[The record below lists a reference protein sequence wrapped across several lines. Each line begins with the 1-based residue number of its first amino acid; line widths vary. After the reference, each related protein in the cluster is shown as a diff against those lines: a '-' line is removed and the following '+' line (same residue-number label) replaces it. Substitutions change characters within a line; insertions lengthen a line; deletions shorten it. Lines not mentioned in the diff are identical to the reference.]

1 MGKRL
6 FCVLIFSLLICS
18 CSADISQLI
27 EATQSTTNADFL
39 TEGTY
44 FGEEPPGVEPVKFG
58 VGFLNGHYHSSPVFS
73 PDGRNVWWAGEY
85 GSATIYYSEVIDGD
99 WLEPEIVEF
108 SEKINSYRDPFIS
121 PDGLRLYF
129 ISPSALPG
137 ETSSGKENIWM
148 MEKDGDEWKVPQPL
162 PDVINRYSLHWTISV
177 ANNYNL
183 YFAANDRGK
192 SDIYISEYRNG
203 EYQEPY
209 MLDEIISSDVIE
221 FTPNIAP
228 DESYLLFSR
237 LEDRNSNPYLFI
249 TYATESGW
257 SEPQK
262 VENIPYCISPI
273 ITPDRKYVIFMG
285 SPTSIYWRDT
295 SFVEELRVE

>member
-6 FCVLIFSLLICS
+6 FLVLIFVILLSS
-18 CSADISQLI
+18 CATGDSQPFITIQPTLDADTLDGQ
-27 EATQSTTNADFL
+27 A
-39 TEGTY
+39 Y
-44 FGEEPPGVEPVKFG
+44 FGEETPGAEPIKFG
-58 VGFLNGHYHSSPVFS
+58 VGFLNGRYHSSPVFS
-73 PDGRNVWWAGEY
+73 PDGESVWWAGAY
-85 GSATIYYSEVIDGD
+85 NTATTYHSQLVDGV

-108 SEKINSYRDPFIS
+108 SEEINSYRDPFVS
-121 PDGLRLYF
+121 PDGQRLYF
-129 ISPSALPG
+129 ISASALPG

-148 MEKDGDEWKVPQPL
+148 MEKAGEEWGEPEPL
-162 PDVINRYSLHWTISV
+162 PDVINQYSLHWTISV

-192 SDIYISEYRNG
+192 SDIYVSEYLNG
-203 EYQEPY
+203 GYQEPV

-237 LEDRNSNPYLFI
+237 LEDRNSNPYLYI

-257 SEPQK
+257 SEPQE

-273 ITPDRKYVIFMG
+273 ITPDRNYVIFMG
-285 SPTSIYWRDT
+285 GPTSIYWRDT
-295 SFVEELRVE
+295 SFVEALRVE